1 MFEFPGKGPDSTN
14 AALSTGLQTA
24 KNFKKTTERKRNHS
38 FYPTPNV
45 KRERDNQP
53 TPKQLNNERS
63 KYRPNDLSV
72 SVALHSHYISKQIR
86 KSRASIIFV
95 WNAHKQSKR
104 RNRYSGTSKIRDTEY
119 N

>member
-1 MFEFPGKGPDSTN
+1 MQHFRQDCTFSEELQDNGKKEKPQ
-14 AALSTGLQTA
+14 L
-24 KNFKKTTERKRNHS
+24 
-38 FYPTPNV
+38 PNV
-45 KRERDNQP
+45 KRETDNQP

-86 KSRASIIFV
+86 KSRASIIFL